1 MNTLRAKITALLVGA
16 VLLVVLLATG
26 VSFLLLSPP
35 SFEATDDALAA
46 QWVMLA
52 DLVAGA
58 GAGAAVPL
66 ADVGNLGVRA
76 DEPDGE
82 IMDMPTEGIN
92 AALARRGR
100 PERIVAHHVDGAFS
114 PVIAGRLPD
123 GRWLVMPVIMP
134 HEPSNGGWLLARW
147 ALILAL
153 GVTLVIVVAV
163 RRLTEPLALLERTVA
178 TLGPD
183 GELQPLDEEGPTE
196 VRAAARAINRLS
208 SRLKQ
213 AMESR
218 IRLVAAAGHDL
229 RTPMTRMRLRAEFL
243 NDEERPNWIADLDEL
258 DRIADS
264 AIRLVREE
272 VDGSS
277 KSCLQLDQLVKEVVG
292 ELREIGMDVTLTR
305 ADPAWV
311 LARPL
316 ALRRAIRNLA
326 INAATHGVKAE
337 LRVETF
343 EDAVNLFIEDDG
355 PGIPE
360 QLIARVF
367 EPFFRVDPA
376 RGAPIPGAG
385 LGLAIAYEIIS
396 SNDGVLE
403 LKNRPQGGLSQR
415 VTFPM
420 ATGEIG

>member
-1 MNTLRAKITALLVGA
+1 MSTLRAKITALLVGA

-26 VSFLLLSPP
+26 LSVLILGPP
-35 SFEATDDALAA
+35 RFEEVDDALAA
-46 QWVMLA
+46 QWLMVA
-52 DLVAGA
+52 DLVPASGLQMAGP
-58 GAGAAVPL
+58 GLIGI
-66 ADVGNLGVRA
+66 RA
-76 DEPDGE
+76 EEPRGD
-82 IMDMPTEGIN
+82 IMDMPTEGVN
-92 AALARRGR
+92 AALARLGR
-100 PERIVAHHVDGAFS
+100 PQRIAVYDTADAPW
-114 PVIAGRLPD
+114 PVIAGRLSD
-123 GRWLVMPVIMP
+123 GRWLVMPLTMP
-134 HEPSNGGWLLARW
+134 TGPPEGFWALARW
-147 ALILAL
+147 VLIVAF
-153 GVTLVIVVAV
+153 GITLVLVVAV

-183 GELQPLDEEGPTE
+183 GDLKPLDEAGPTE

-277 KSCLQLDQLVKEVVG
+277 KSLLQLDRLVKDVVG
-292 ELREIGMDVTLTR
+292 ELREIGMDVTLTH
-305 ADPAWV
+305 ADPACV
-311 LARPL
+311 SARPL

-337 LRVETF
+337 LRVETL
-343 EDAVNLFIEDDG
+343 EEEVNLFIEDAG

-360 QLIARVF
+360 PLIARVF

-376 RGAPIPGAG
+376 RGGPIPGAG

-403 LKNRPQGGLSQR
+403 LSNRPQGGLSQR

>member
-58 GAGAAVPL
+58 GAAAPL
-66 ADVGNLGVRA
+66 ANGGYLGVRA
-76 DEPDGE
+76 DALDGD
-82 IMDMPTEGIN
+82 IVDMPTAGIN
-92 AALARRGR
+92 AALARLGR
-100 PERIVAHHVDGAFS
+100 PERIVVHDVNGALS

-123 GRWLVMPVIMP
+123 GRWLTLPVIMP
-134 HEPSNGGWLLARW
+134 HEPSNAGWLLARW
-147 ALILAL
+147 ALILAF
-153 GVTLVIVVAV
+153 GVTVVIVIAV

-183 GELQPLDEEGPTE
+183 GELDPLDEAGPTE

-277 KSCLQLDQLVKEVVG
+277 KSLLQLDRLVKDVVC

-305 ADPAWV
+305 ADPACV
-311 LARPL
+311 SARPL

-337 LRVETF
+337 LRVEALGG
-343 EDAVNLFIEDDG
+343 EANLFIEDMG

-360 QLIARVF
+360 PLIARVF

-376 RGAPIPGAG
+376 RGGPIPGAG

-403 LKNRPQGGLSQR
+403 LSNRPQGGLSQR

>member
-35 SFEATDDALAA
+35 SFEATDEALAA

-58 GAGAAVPL
+58 GAAAPL
-66 ADVGNLGVRA
+66 AGSGYLGVRTE
-76 DEPDGE
+76 EPVGD
-82 IMDMPTEGIN
+82 IMGMPTDGIN
-92 AALARRGR
+92 AALARLGR
-100 PERIVAHHVDGAFS
+100 PERIVVHDVNAALV

-123 GRWLVMPVIMP
+123 GRWLTLPVIMP
-134 HEPSNGGWLLARW
+134 HEPSNAGWLLALW
-147 ALILAL
+147 ALFLAF
-153 GVTLVIVVAV
+153 GVTVVIVIAV

-183 GELQPLDEEGPTE
+183 GELQPLDEAGPTE

-243 NDEERPNWIADLDEL
+243 NEDERANWIADLDEL

-272 VDGSS
+272 VDASP
-277 KSCLQLDQLVKEVVG
+277 KSRLRLDQLVTDVVG
-292 ELREIGMDVTLTR
+292 ELREIGMDMTLLH
-305 ADPAWV
+305 AEPAFV
-311 LARPL
+311 KARPL

-337 LRVETF
+337 LRVEASQGHACIIIA
-343 EDAVNLFIEDDG
+343 DKG

-360 QLIARVF
+360 PLIGRVF

-385 LGLAIAYEIIS
+385 LGLAIAHEIIS
-396 SNDGVLE
+396 ANEGTLQLE
-403 LKNRPQGGLSQR
+403 NGPQGGLIQR
-415 VTFPM
+415 VTFPLV
-420 ATGEIG
+420 TDESV